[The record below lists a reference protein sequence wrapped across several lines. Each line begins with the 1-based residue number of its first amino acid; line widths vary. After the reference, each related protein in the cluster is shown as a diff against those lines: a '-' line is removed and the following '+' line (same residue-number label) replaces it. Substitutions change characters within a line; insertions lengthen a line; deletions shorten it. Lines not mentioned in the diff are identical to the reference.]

1 MELSRIA
8 LLILASGCNA
18 KEARETAELDDAGA
32 MTPITDPAAGAA
44 GSAGTGAVSGNAGG
58 SPALGGTA
66 GGAFAGGTGGTAG
79 TPLQGS
85 MEWIRQETPPTA
97 VFLASPLYSPELA
110 VRTGRRVLRWS
121 NAARPADEPRRVRA
135 ERILLARRPLP
146 DWLRAYGVDYVFAA
160 PGDFRSRRV
169 ESPESLRSLPGLGLQ
184 YSDEWRFHIYEVLP

>member
-1 MELSRIA
+1 MVRVGLLLAASIPLLELAPRLGGLLSAGAPRFGGVESGQLGLA
-8 LLILASGCNA
+8 LLLAATLPGASVVWWDPPSLDPIANA
-18 KEARETAELDDAGA
+18 SL
-32 MTPITDPAAGAA
+32 TP
-44 GSAGTGAVSGNAGG
+44 VSP
-58 SPALGGTA
+58 S
-66 GGAFAGGTGGTAG
+66 
-79 TPLQGS
+79 LQGS